1 MTCATAPTKLAGE
14 RRRLGKMSG
23 SSSRR
28 AETRERQKTM
38 ARAIW
43 SGVISFGLV
52 SIPVGLY
59 TAVQEHEPSFHQFQ
73 QGTKDRIRY
82 KRVNERTGKEVDYG
96 DVVRGAEVG
105 DDEYVILSDEDLD
118 SVAPG
123 KSRSLDI
130 TAFVDLEDIDPIYFA
145 KPYYLAPAGEGTE
158 KTYALLRDAMAE
170 AGKAGI
176 AMFVMHGKEHLA
188 AVRADG
194 DVLVLETLYF
204 ADEVRDPKAE
214 LDVPGRIKFRGQEL
228 KMATSLIESMA
239 GGWRPKDYRDTYTDR
254 VNELIESKRSGAEFK
269 PSEAA
274 PEPTNVV
281 DLLEVLRRSVD
292 DAKSGRSAKKAP
304 AKQAAKKSAKKSA
317 AKKAPAKKSAAKK
330 APAMKTAAKKTAA
343 KKAPVKKTVA
353 KKARKAS

>member
-1 MTCATAPTKLAGE
+1 
-14 RRRLGKMSG
+14 
-23 SSSRR
+23 
-28 AETRERQKTM
+28 M

-82 KRVNERTGKEVDYG
+82 KRVNERTGREVDYG
-96 DVVRGAEVG
+96 DIVRGAEVG
-105 DDEYVILSDEDLD
+105 DGEYVMLSDEDLD

-123 KSRSLDI
+123 KSRSLEI
-130 TAFVDLEDIDPIYFA
+130 TAFVDLADIDPVYFA
-145 KPYYLAPAGEGTE
+145 KPYYLAPAGEDTE
-158 KTYALLRDAMAE
+158 KSYALLRDAMAE

-204 ADEVRDPKAE
+204 ADEVRDPKSE
-214 LDVPGRIKFRGQEL
+214 LDVPGRVRFRGQEL

-239 GGWRPKDYRDTYTDR
+239 GDWRPTDYRDTYTDR
-254 VNELIESKRSGAEFK
+254 VNELIESKRSGAEFR
-269 PSEAA
+269 PSEGA

-292 DAKSGRSAKKAP
+292 DARSGRSGAKAAAKKTSAKKTGAKKAAAKKAAANKAGTKQAAGKKASAAKKAGTKKAP
-304 AKQAAKKSAKKSA
+304 AKRAT
-317 AKKAPAKKSAAKK
+317 AKKAPAKKAAAKK
-330 APAMKTAAKKTAA
+330 AST
-343 KKAPVKKTVA
+343 
-353 KKARKAS
+353 ARKRAS

>member
-1 MTCATAPTKLAGE
+1 
-14 RRRLGKMSG
+14 
-23 SSSRR
+23 
-28 AETRERQKTM
+28 M

-59 TAVQEHEPSFHQFQ
+59 TAVEEHEPSFHQFQ
-73 QGTKDRIRY
+73 KGTKDRIRY
-82 KRVNERTGKEVDYG
+82 KRVNERTGKEVDYAEI
-96 DVVRGAEVG
+96 VRGAEVG
-105 DDEYVILSDEDLD
+105 KDEYVMLSDEDLE

-130 TAFVDLEDIDPIYFA
+130 SAFVDLSEIDPVYFA
-145 KPYYLAPAGEGTE
+145 KPYYLAPAGDQND

-176 AMFVMHGKEHLA
+176 AMFVMHGKQHLA

-204 ADEVRDPKAE
+204 ADEVRDPKAQ
-214 LDVPGRIKFRGQEL
+214 LDVPGKVNFRGQEL

-239 GGWRPKDYRDTYTDR
+239 DDWRPDDYRDDYTDR
-254 VNELIESKRSGAEFK
+254 LNKLIESKRTGAEFA
-269 PSEAA
+269 PSEDA
-274 PEPTNVV
+274 PAPTNVV
-281 DLLEVLRRSVD
+281 DLLDVLRRSVD
-292 DAKSGRSAKKAP
+292 DARSGRSGKKI
-304 AKQAAKKSAKKSA
+304 A
-317 AKKAPAKKSAAKK
+317 AKKAPAKKAAGKASAKQS
-330 APAMKTAAKKTAA
+330 PAKKTAA
-343 KKAPVKKTVA
+343 KKAPAKKTAAKKAAAKKAPAKKAPA

>member
-1 MTCATAPTKLAGE
+1 MTCATVPGMRAGE
-14 RRRLGKMSG
+14 RRRLGKLSTSLPRG
-23 SSSRR
+23 GVT
-28 AETRERQKTM
+28 EERQKAM

-73 QGTKDRIRY
+73 QGTTDRIRY

-96 DVVRGAEVG
+96 DIVRGAEVG
-105 DDEYVILSDEDLD
+105 DGEYVLLSDEDLD

-130 TAFVDLEDIDPIYFA
+130 TAFVDLADIDPVYFA

-170 AGKAGI
+170 AGRAGI

-204 ADEVRDPKAE
+204 ADEVRDPKSE

-239 GGWRPKDYRDTYTDR
+239 GDWRPKDYRDTYTDR
-254 VNELIESKRSGAEFK
+254 VNELIESKRSGNEFQ

-281 DLLEVLRRSVD
+281 DLLDVLRRSVE
-292 DAKSGRSAKKAP
+292 DARSGRGGTKAPRQKAGAKKTG
-304 AKQAAKKSAKKSA
+304 
-317 AKKAPAKKSAAKK
+317 AKKAPAKKAGAKKTGAKK
-330 APAMKTAAKKTAA
+330 AVT
-343 KKAPVKKTVA
+343 KKAA
-353 KKARKAS
+353 ARKRAS

>member
-1 MTCATAPTKLAGE
+1 
-14 RRRLGKMSG
+14 
-23 SSSRR
+23 
-28 AETRERQKTM
+28 M

-96 DVVRGAEVG
+96 DIVRGAEVG
-105 DDEYVILSDEDLD
+105 DGEYVLLSDEDLD

-130 TAFVDLEDIDPIYFA
+130 TAFVELADIDPVCFA

-204 ADEVRDPKAE
+204 ADEVRDPKSE

-239 GGWRPKDYRDTYTDR
+239 GDWRPKDYRDTYTDR
-254 VNELIESKRSGAEFK
+254 VNKLIESKRSGEEFQA
-269 PSEAA
+269 SEAA

-292 DAKSGRSAKKAP
+292 DARSGRGGRAGAKASQKAGAKKAGAKKADAKKAGAKKAP
-304 AKQAAKKSAKKSA
+304 AKKATAKKTVTKKAA
-317 AKKAPAKKSAAKK
+317 AKKAPAKKVPAKK
-330 APAMKTAAKKTAA
+330 AA
-343 KKAPVKKTVA
+343 
-353 KKARKAS
+353 ARKRAS

>member
-1 MTCATAPTKLAGE
+1 V
-14 RRRLGKMSG
+14 
-23 SSSRR
+23 
-28 AETRERQKTM
+28 

-73 QGTKDRIRY
+73 KNTMDRIRY
-82 KRVNERTGKEVDYG
+82 KRVNERTGKEVDYA
-96 DVVRGAEVG
+96 DIVRGAEVG
-105 DDEYVILSDEDLD
+105 GGDYVILSDEDLD

-130 TAFVDLEDIDPIYFA
+130 TAFVDLADIDPIYFA
-145 KPYYLAPAGEGTE
+145 KPYYLAPANEETE

-176 AMFVMHGKEHLA
+176 AMLVMHGKQHLTA
-188 AVRADG
+188 LRADG

-214 LDVPGRIKFRGQEL
+214 LDVPGRTRSRPQEL
-228 KMATSLIESMA
+228 KMAVSLIESMSDE
-239 GGWRPKDYRDTYTDR
+239 WRPSAYRDTYTDR
-254 VNELIESKRSGAEFK
+254 VNELIEAKRSGGEFQ

-281 DLLEVLRRSVD
+281 DLLDVLRQSVG
-292 DAKSGRSAKKAP
+292 AARSGRSAQKAP
-304 AKQAAKKSAKKSA
+304 AKTASKKASAKKA
-317 AKKAPAKKSAAKK
+317 ATKQTVAKKTSSR
-330 APAMKTAAKKTAA
+330 TAA
-343 KKAPVKKTVA
+343 KKAPVKKTTAKAPSRKAASKQPA
-353 KKARKAS
+353 KKTAARKVS